1 MTSFLKVSPRL
12 PVQDLRRTVDFYTK
26 TLGFDAGDPWP
37 ADAPSFVIVA
47 RDEITVQFFLSSAD
61 PPPAEARPTLSF
73 DVDDARAI
81 HAALLGKVNIEW
93 GPEVYWYGRR
103 EFAILDP
110 DGYMLIFSEPTS
122 DPPTCHDE

>member
-1 MTSFLKVSPRL
+1 MTRFLRVSPRL
-12 PVQDLRRTVDFYTK
+12 PAADLRRTIDFYTRV
-26 TLGFDAGDPWP
+26 LDFYAGDPWP
-37 ADAPSFVIVA
+37 AETPTFVIVA
-47 RDEITVQFFLSSAD
+47 RDEITVQFFLSNVD
-61 PPPAEARPTLSF
+61 PPPADARPVLSF

-81 HAALLGKVNIEW
+81 HATLLGKVNIEW

-110 DGYMLIFSEPTS
+110 DGTMLIFSEPTS